1 MSGAC
6 FIGCSLEQ
14 GLGAVLEAYLMCC
27 MLQYAPECLRSGAWL
42 CIASWQCCSTATV
55 LFGGGCI

>member
-27 MLQYAPECLRSGAWL
+27 MLQYAADGLRLGTWFCEA
-42 CIASWQCCSTATV
+42 AS
-55 LFGGGCI
+55 